1 MTATPDTPSAPPEYI
16 PPPVARA
23 PEPSTNRRFA
33 TWRSISALILREMS
47 ATYGRSPGGYAW
59 MILEPALGIT
69 LLTMIFSAGFKNPSL
84 GTNFAMFYA
93 TGLVPFQMYATIS
106 SSLSTAVK
114 ASKSLLA
121 YPGVTFFDTLIAR
134 LLLSVL
140 TQALV
145 SYLVITTIRIMYET
159 QTVLRFG
166 IILEGYG
173 ILIFF
178 SVAVGLI
185 NGFLFMRYDLWARV
199 WSIITRPLLFISGII
214 FLWENIPEPYQSW
227 LWWNPLVHCI
237 AWIRSG
243 FYVGYDVPFASPL
256 YVCIVSGVVAVTGML
271 FLSRHYRDLLEL

>member
-1 MTATPDTPSAPPEYI
+1 MTATPDTPSVPPEYI

-145 SYLVITTIRIMYET
+145 SYLVITTIRIMYEP

-173 ILIFF
+173 LLIFF